1 MAGLGLTVQQKL
13 QAKLTPSQLMV
24 IRMLELPTMELQQRI
39 TEELQVNPALEEG
52 PDPEAREQETPES
65 DGEDEM
71 LYDDLEESYR
81 MDEENR
87 REYDAA
93 DDDYEPILYGS
104 GSGSGEYENDY
115 SSRELPYGGDGLIDY
130 LKSQVYLTH
139 MTKPQRHI
147 AKWVLGNIDD
157 DGYLRRTT
165 EQLVDDLA
173 FQEGLQVS
181 DEEMADI
188 VGQIKQFDPPGIAAA
203 TLQECLLTQLRQKE
217 QTPPV
222 MLAQRVLTRAFKA
235 FSKRNYDQVMQRL
248 HITEDAFR
256 EAVAEIMR
264 LNQSPTNAFAST
276 DMDSRRTMIIPDFE
290 VRMHDG
296 QLRINLLTDDLPE
309 IHINADYPRMLQDMR
324 EQRKNAADKEKAREA
339 VEFIRTNIQQASTFI
354 DAIRQRNETLLMT
367 MTAIVEK
374 QKAFFMEGDE
384 ALIQPLVL
392 QDVADMIQMDASTV
406 SRACNNKYV
415 RTDYGVYP
423 LKFFFS
429 EVRMPNEQGEVSTR
443 AIKQQLRELVDEE
456 DKTAPLSDDQ
466 LVEQLA
472 VCGYTVARRTVAKYR
487 EQLNIPVARL
497 RREI

>member
-104 GSGSGEYENDY
+104 GGGNGEYENDY

-130 LKSQVYLTH
+130 LKSQVYLTR

-222 MLAQRVLTRAFKA
+222 MLAQRVLTRAFK
-235 FSKRNYDQVMQRL
+235 
-248 HITEDAFR
+248 
-256 EAVAEIMR
+256 
-264 LNQSPTNAFAST
+264 
-276 DMDSRRTMIIPDFE
+276 
-290 VRMHDG
+290 
-296 QLRINLLTDDLPE
+296 
-309 IHINADYPRMLQDMR
+309 
-324 EQRKNAADKEKAREA
+324 
-339 VEFIRTNIQQASTFI
+339 
-354 DAIRQRNETLLMT
+354 
-367 MTAIVEK
+367 
-374 QKAFFMEGDE
+374 
-384 ALIQPLVL
+384 
-392 QDVADMIQMDASTV
+392 
-406 SRACNNKYV
+406 
-415 RTDYGVYP
+415 
-423 LKFFFS
+423 
-429 EVRMPNEQGEVSTR
+429 
-443 AIKQQLRELVDEE
+443 
-456 DKTAPLSDDQ
+456 
-466 LVEQLA
+466 
-472 VCGYTVARRTVAKYR
+472 YTS
-487 EQLNIPVARL
+487 QCP
-497 RREI
+497 

>member
-24 IRMLELPTMELQQRI
+24 IRMLELPTVELQQRI

-52 PDPEAREQETPES
+52 PDPASREPETPES
-65 DGEDEM
+65 NGEDEM
-71 LYDDLEESYR
+71 LYDDVEESYR

-93 DDDYEPILYGS
+93 DDDYEPIYYGS
-104 GSGSGEYENDY
+104 GLGDYANDF

-130 LKSQVYLTH
+130 LKSQVYLTR

-222 MLAQRVLTRAFKA
+222 VLAQRVLTRTFVA
-235 FSKRNYDQVMQRL
+235 FSKHNYEQVLQRL

-264 LNQSPTNAFAST
+264 LNQSPTNAFSCSEVE
-276 DMDSRRTMIIPDFE
+276 SRRAMLIPDFE
-290 VRMHDG
+290 VRMQDG
-296 QLRINLLTDDLPE
+296 QLHVNLLVDDLPE
-309 IHINADYPRMLQDMR
+309 IHVNAEYPHMLQDMR
-324 EQRKNAADKEKAREA
+324 EQRKTAADKEKAREA
-339 VEFIRTNIQQASTFI
+339 VEFIRTNIQQATTFI
-354 DAIRQRNETLLMT
+354 DAIRQRNDTLLRT
-367 MTAIVEK
+367 MTAIVHK
-374 QKAFFMEGDE
+374 QKAFFVEGDE
-384 ALIQPLVL
+384 TLIEPLVL

-415 RTDYGVYP
+415 RTDYGIYP

-456 DKTAPLSDDQ
+456 DKKAPLSDDQ